1 MMQNPSPFLYNRYNT
16 LPIKKNGAANYF
28 EMIPLIEKKR
38 HSIEELCRKYQA
50 ARLEVFGSAAGN
62 LFDPEGSDIDFLVDF
77 QLGSDLGPWM
87 ANYFDFRDEWAKLL
101 GCKVDLVMESA
112 MKNHY
117 FVKEVNRSRK
127 LLYEAKISQMA

>member
-38 HSIEELCRKYQA
+38 LAIEELCRKYQA

-62 LFDPEGSDIDFLVDF
+62 LLDPEGSDIDFLVDF

-87 ANYFDFRDEWAKLL
+87 ANYFDFRDELAKLL